1 MGGSRGKIKP
11 TECRHA
17 APVVIREVESGYV
30 AQCLMCGTDGPAKES
45 SEEALKALQDL
56 ARDR

>member
-1 MGGSRGKIKP
+1 MGGSRGRIKP
-11 TECRHA
+11 GECSHT
-17 APVVIREVESGYV
+17 APVVIREVEDGYV
-30 AQCLMCGTDGPAKES
+30 AQCLVCGTDGPAKEN